1 MDLQEEAARAIATD
15 LGMPDEWRRVLGT
28 GECQR
33 RAASMALNRFTVA
46 VWDETGFGRFAG
58 MLGYELKREIRERAA
73 GHYASHRT
81 KRWRP

>member
-1 MDLQEEAARAIATD
+1 MNLQEEAARIIASE

-33 RAASMALNRFTVA
+33 RAASMALNRFAVA

-58 MLGYELKREIRERAA
+58 MFGFELKPEIRERAA
-73 GHYASHRT
+73 GRSTHHVT
-81 KRWRP
+81 RWRP